1 MAGRLICEAM
11 FDSPKNQDYFC
22 EVMNFDS
29 TYGRVTINRSLPII
43 IKQKLAEEPDFLFSL
58 HSMDKF
64 KMDDVKTTK
73 GTSSLLETGDRC
85 YWSFPQFK
93 EISSAVLS

>member
-1 MAGRLICEAM
+1 M
-11 FDSPKNQDYFC
+11 D
-22 EVMNFDS
+22 FDS
-29 TYGRVTINRSLPII
+29 TYGRVSINRNLPLI

-64 KMDDVKTTK
+64 KMEDTSITA
-73 GTSSLLETGDRC
+73 GAGGASSLIETGERC